1 MSESTI
7 QKQIEFRDLVRK
19 QYGKDRDFV
28 TRPEVL
34 FLKKKFKVSPS
45 WLKQPEFRAGRGRYN
60 LNLVKAVVSDVHNPE
75 YAEISLDDLDDDEE
89 VIVEE
94 KTVPAKLA
102 LVASSPAPSNREGF
116 IPTPNPAFVPFGVYE
131 TITDIVNSGEFFP
144 AYIAGPTRC
153 GKTELVNQACAEAKI
168 PMIRVNVTS
177 ETSES
182 DLIGGFRLVEGSTV
196 WEHGPV
202 IVAMEMG
209 ATLLLDEYD
218 LGGSK
223 MLILQP
229 VMEGKGIY
237 IKKINQYVKPA
248 KGFNVFATGNTKG
261 RGSEDGRYMGTQI
274 QNDAALERF
283 AVTLDANYP
292 EKAIEARIL
301 TNEFAKRDMEP
312 AEFIDAL
319 TTWSANVREAHS
331 KGGANEIITMDRLI
345 WASRSYAIFGRNRVK
360 AVKLAVARFDENTQ
374 VMLLDA
380 YMKID
385 PKAKDGP
392 DDRADLPH
400 RAFKSKSGK
409 PVKAW

>member
-1 MSESTI
+1 MSESTL

-34 FLKKKFKVSPS
+34 FLKKKFKISSPS
-45 WLKQPEFRAGRGRYN
+45 WLKQPEWRAGRGRYKID
-60 LNLVKAVVSDVHNPE
+60 LVTLTPE
-75 YAEISLDDLDDDEE
+75 YPEISPDDLDDDEE
-89 VIVEE
+89 VEE
-94 KTVPAKLA
+94 KPVAAAKLA
-102 LVASSPAPSNREGF
+102 LVESIPMVTNREAF
-116 IPTPNPAFVPFGVYE
+116 IPMPNPAFVPFGVYE
-131 TITDIVNSGEFFP
+131 AITDIVNSGEFFP

-153 GKTELVNQACAEAKI
+153 GKTELVNQACAEAKK
-168 PMIRVNVTS
+168 PLIRVNITS

-182 DLIGGFRLVEGSTV
+182 DLIGGFRLVDGSTV

-202 IVAMEMG
+202 IIAMEMG

-292 EKAIEARIL
+292 DKAVEARIL
-301 TNEFAKRDMEP
+301 TNEFARRDMNP
-312 AEFIDAL
+312 DEFIDAL
-319 TTWSANVREAHS
+319 TTWSANVREAH
-331 KGGANEIITMDRLI
+331 KAGGTSEVITMDRLI
-345 WASRSYAIFGRNRVK
+345 WASRSYVIFGRNRVK

-385 PKAKDGP
+385 PKAVDGP
-392 DDRADLPH
+392 DTRADLPH
-400 RAFKSKSGK
+400 RATKSGK
-409 PVKAW
+409 IAKPW